1 MSLAPVLLGTG
12 YAGWVF
18 LKKTM
23 TSQTTAFNKA
33 PEIKRDEDYFR
44 ANIGKARTADDLV
57 GDRRLLKVALGA
69 FGLDGDINNKAFI
82 KKVLSDGTLT
92 EGALANKL
100 ADKRYQRLSAAFGYG
115 DFSTPRTALSDF
127 PDKILADY
135 KVRQFDAA
143 VGVQSDDMR
152 LGLNAEREL
161 ASLAAKTGTSE
172 DTKWLTIMGNIPLRR
187 VMEKALGLPGSMAAL
202 DLDRQLL
209 AFKDKAQRAFGDAGV
224 SQFTDPAK
232 VEVLL
237 RRFLVRSEA
246 EASATQFGG
255 QATALQ
261 MLQNSAA
268 FARRQF

>member
-1 MSLAPVLLGTG
+1 MSFAPVLLGTG
-12 YAGWVF
+12 YAGWTF

-23 TSQTTAFNKA
+23 PSQTAAFNKA

-69 FGLDGDINNKAFI
+69 FGLDGDINSKAFI

-100 ADKRYQRLSAAFGYG
+100 ADKQYLKLAAAFGYG

-135 KVRQFDAA
+135 KARQFDTA

-161 ASLAAKTGTSE
+161 ARLAAKTGSSE

-187 VMEKALGLPGSMAAL
+187 VMEKALGLPGSLAAL
-202 DLDRQLL
+202 DLDRQML
-209 AFKDKAQRAFGDAGV
+209 AFKDRAQRVFGDSGI

-246 EASATQFGG
+246 EATATGFGS
-255 QATALQ
+255 QAAALQ
-261 MLQNSAA
+261 MLQNSAN
-268 FARRQF
+268 FARQRF